1 MSRSFAFLRT
11 TAGAS
16 LAGAIML
23 GLTAA
28 PASADREV
36 FRDARGDVVTSTFS
50 EVDGETSGIDPT
62 VTGTDAL
69 RTVVKHGD
77 RRIKIKVRVRD
88 LRAKDQGSMTAFL
101 KTNEGFYLVTLMRT
115 PLWGSTA
122 DIVDLDSD
130 EEGVSCPGIQQSIS
144 AKKDRFLVSFPRS
157 CVSRPRWIRAM
168 VSMSEFEIIQGETEN
183 DFSFSSHDDDTR
195 VAGDNPS
202 PIGPGSRKAFGPRL
216 YKG

>member
-62 VTGTDAL
+62 ITGTDAL

-77 RRIKIKVRVRD
+77 RLIKIKVRVRD
-88 LRAKDQGSMTAFL
+88 LRAKDQGTMTAVL
-101 KTNEGFYLVTLMRT
+101 KTNEGLYLVTLMRT

-130 EEGVSCPGIQQSIS
+130 EEGIACPGIQQSIS

-183 DFSFSSHDDDTR
+183 DFSVSSHDDNTR
-195 VAGDNPS
+195 IAGDNPS